1 MSHETGVE
9 LPHFM
14 DLNIPILKLIQY
26 GMSTVMSER
35 KERRKKEKEG
45 KGKEGK
51 EGKGKQEREGGKEGG
66 SKKRKERICARNSV
80 AVKSMGGPFRPQ
92 LITCPH
98 QWPRPHR
105 HHPWFER

>member
-1 MSHETGVE
+1 
-9 LPHFM
+9 
-14 DLNIPILKLIQY
+14 
-26 GMSTVMSER
+26 MSTVMSER

-80 AVKSMGGPFRPQ
+80 AVNSMGGPFRPQ

>member
-1 MSHETGVE
+1 ME

-14 DLNIPILKLIQY
+14 DLHIPILKLIQY

-80 AVKSMGGPFRPQ
+80 AVNSMGGPFRPQ